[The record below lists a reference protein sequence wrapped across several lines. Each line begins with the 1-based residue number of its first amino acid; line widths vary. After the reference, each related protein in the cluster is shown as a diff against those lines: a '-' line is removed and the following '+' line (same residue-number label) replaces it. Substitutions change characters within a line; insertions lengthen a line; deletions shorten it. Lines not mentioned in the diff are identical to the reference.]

1 MKNCK
6 AGFQQ
11 PEYWN
16 CEIEVKGEN
25 PQHVGIC
32 NNFCDAV
39 LNGTPLLAPG
49 EEGIN
54 GVTISNAIH
63 LSDWLEKPVTLP
75 IDEELF
81 YNMLQDKIK
90 NSTVKKKTVENSGP
104 VNLSGT
110 Y

>member
-25 PQHVGIC
+25 PQLVGIC